1 MDQLE
6 AKSEVLWKQMWT
18 LAALYGSVV
27 IGWIAY
33 YNYQPKLLEQYNFTD
48 LTLFLFVA
56 QGIIMTITPLIAGK
70 IGDHY
75 RQSSGQRLPVITA
88 GISFAAMLF
97 MAVAFTL
104 IVDPGETFRWILPIM
119 IVFWLAS
126 MALFTSPAIS
136 TVELFAPSNRLP
148 RAMAILTIVYGLIYA
163 IEPVVIDLIDF
174 LGAPLTF
181 VTGGVLVGVS
191 GFFLKK
197 NTSQIA
203 DGVKKTEDYK
213 SKMKSDYSYALLL
226 GMAFGIITTV
236 LFNMFPGWIEGKIDA
251 SIHGGLV
258 VSIILGIAAIL
269 SLPISGMVEKK
280 GLYLPV
286 LLSVLICFLLLFGIY
301 YFDNA
306 AIIIVFAV
314 VFAAF
319 YSMASVSLLPLAL
332 SVINNKNKVF
342 GVGVFYCGFEIPNG
356 ILEAFLVAEFGGL

>member
-1 MDQLE
+1 MGSTEARPEILWNQLW
-6 AKSEVLWKQMWT
+6 S
-18 LAALYGSVV
+18 LAALYASVV

-48 LTLFLFVA
+48 LTLFLFIS

-70 IGDHY
+70 LGDHF
-75 RQSSGQRLPVITA
+75 RQSAGQRLPVITA

-104 IVDPGETFRWILPIM
+104 IVNPGETFRWILPIM

-136 TVELFAPSNRLP
+136 TVELFAPSNKLP

-197 NTSQIA
+197 NTLSVA
-203 DGVKKTEDYK
+203 DVVEKVDDYK
-213 SKMKSDYSYALLL
+213 SRMKSDYSYSLFL
-226 GMAFGIITTV
+226 GLAFGIITTV
-236 LFNMFPGWIEGKIDA
+236 LFNMFPDWIEGKIDV
-251 SIHGGLV
+251 SVHGDLV
-258 VSIILGIAAIL
+258 VSVILGVAAIL
-269 SLPISGMVEKK
+269 SLPISDFVERK

-286 LLSVLICFLLLFGIY
+286 LLSVLVCFVLLFAIF
-301 YFDNA
+301 YFTNP
-306 AIIIVFAV
+306 AIIIILVLAFSV
-314 VFAAF
+314 F

-332 SVINNKNKVF
+332 SVINQKNKVF

-356 ILEAFLVAEFGGL
+356 ILEAFLVAEFGSL